1 MSPRIAAAFLLCAF
15 AAEAQEK
22 KNESPRVLAISP
34 LRATLGET
42 QTLRLRG
49 MKLKDVT
56 EVRCTPQLPVTVK
69 EKKDAAPPN
78 GLEAKDVGDQ
88 ELAVEVKIPADFGG
102 TKIAL
107 EVVTP
112 TGTTSPQDVPV
123 IAKDSVVREKEP
135 NNGFREAQ
143 LWDATKPMV
152 GKIDGDKDVD
162 VFRISGSAG
171 KSATFRIT
179 AASAGSLLD
188 PILAVFDSDGRMLG
202 SADDSDGSRDAK
214 IRVTPKTDGPLFL
227 VVSDAHDRGGVWHE
241 YLLERE
247 P

>member
-1 MSPRIAAAFLLCAF
+1 MSRRIAATFFLCAF
-15 AAEAQEK
+15 VAEAQEK
-22 KNESPRVLAISP
+22 KPEPPRAIAISP

-49 MKLKDVT
+49 LKLKDVT
-56 EVRCTPQLPVTVK
+56 EVRCTPTMTVTVK

-88 ELAVEVKIPADFGG
+88 ELAIEVNIPADFSGK
-102 TKIAL
+102 KIAL

-112 TGTTSPQDVPV
+112 TGTTSPQEVAV
-123 IAKDSVVREKEP
+123 VAKDFAVREKEP
-135 NNGFREAQ
+135 NNGFRESQ
-143 LWDATKPMV
+143 PWDAAKPMA

-162 VFRISGSAG
+162 VFRISGTAG
-171 KSATFRIT
+171 KSMAFRIT

-188 PILAVFDSDGRMLG
+188 PILAIFDGDGRMLVT
-202 SADDSDGSRDAK
+202 ADDSDGGRDAK
-214 IRVTPKTDGPLFL
+214 LSLTPKTDGPLFL
-227 VVSDAHDRGGVWHE
+227 VVSDAHDRGGAWHE
-241 YLLERE
+241 YSLERE

>member
-1 MSPRIAAAFLLCAF
+1 M
-15 AAEAQEK
+15 
-22 KNESPRVLAISP
+22 LAVSP

-49 MKLKDVT
+49 MKLKDVS
-56 EVRCTPQLPVTVK
+56 EVRCTPSLPVTVK

-88 ELAVEVKIPADFGG
+88 ELAVEVNIPADFSEK
-102 TKIAL
+102 KIAL

-112 TGTTSPQDVPV
+112 TGTTSPQDFPV
-123 IAKDSVVREKEP
+123 VVKDSVVREKEP

-143 LWDATKPMV
+143 AWDATKPMV

-162 VFRISGSAG
+162 VFRISALAG
-171 KSATFRIT
+171 KSMSFRIT

-188 PILAVFDSDGRMLG
+188 PILAIFDADGRMLG
-202 SADDSDGSRDAK
+202 SSDDNDGGRDAK
-214 IRVTPKTDGPLFL
+214 LALTPKTDGPLFL
-227 VVSDAHDRGGVWHE
+227 VVSDAHDRGGSWHE
-241 YLLERE
+241 YFLERE
-247 P
+247 L

>member
-1 MSPRIAAAFLLCAF
+1 MSRRIAVAFLLCAF
-15 AAEAQEK
+15 VAEAQEK
-22 KNESPRVLAISP
+22 KIEPPRVIAISP

-56 EVRCTPQLPVTVK
+56 EVRCTPPLVLTVK

-88 ELAVEVKIPADFGG
+88 ELAVEVNIPADFSG

-112 TGTTSPQDVPV
+112 TGTTSPQDFPV
-123 IAKDSVVREKEP
+123 IAKDSEVREKEP

-143 LWDATKPMV
+143 PWDAAKPMA

-162 VFRISGSAG
+162 VFRISAVGG
-171 KSATFRIT
+171 KSMAFQIT

-188 PILAVFDSDGRMLG
+188 PILSIFDADGRMLG
-202 SADDSDGSRDAK
+202 SADDNAGGRDAK
-214 IRVTPKTDGPLFL
+214 LTLTPKTDGPLFL
-227 VVSDAHDRGGVWHE
+227 VVSDAHDRGGSWHE
-241 YLLERE
+241 YLLQRE
-247 P
+247 L

>member
-1 MSPRIAAAFLLCAF
+1 MSRRIAAAFLLCAF
-15 AAEAQEK
+15 ASEAQEK

-88 ELAVEVKIPADFGG
+88 ELSVEVNIPADFGG

-107 EVVTP
+107 ELVTP
-112 TGTTSPQDVPV
+112 TGTTSPQDFPV

-143 LWDATKPMV
+143 PWDATKPTA

-162 VFRISGSAG
+162 VFRISASAG
-171 KSATFRIT
+171 KSMSFRIT
-179 AASAGSLLD
+179 AASDGSLLD
-188 PILAVFDSDGRMLG
+188 PILAIFDADGRMLG
-202 SADDSDGSRDAK
+202 SADDNDGGRDAK
-214 IRVTPKTDGPLFL
+214 ISLTPKTDGPLFI
-227 VVSDAHDRGGVWHE
+227 VVSDAHDRGGSWHE
-241 YLLERE
+241 YFLQRE
-247 P
+247 L

>member
-1 MSPRIAAAFLLCAF
+1 MSRRIAAAFLLCAF
-15 AAEAQEK
+15 VAGAQEK

-88 ELAVEVKIPADFGG
+88 ELAVEVNIPADFSG

-112 TGTTSPQDVPV
+112 TGTTSPQEIAVV
-123 IAKDSVVREKEP
+123 AKDFAVREKEP
-135 NNGFREAQ
+135 TNGFREAQ
-143 LWDATKPMV
+143 SWDAVKPMA

-162 VFRISGSAG
+162 VFRIPGTAG
-171 KSATFRIT
+171 KSMAFRIT
-179 AASAGSLLD
+179 AASGGSLLD
-188 PILAVFDSDGRMLG
+188 PVLAIFDADGRMLG
-202 SADDSDGSRDAK
+202 SDDDNAGGRDAK
-214 IRVTPKTDGPLFL
+214 LTLTPKTDGPLFL
-227 VVSDAHDRGGVWHE
+227 VVTDAHDRGGAWHE
-241 YLLERE
+241 YSLERGL
-247 P
+247 